1 MNSIQN
7 HKHFL
12 QFLVNCSN
20 KKQNTNILKFIDNE
34 QLKILQ
40 QISKNILDGN
50 IPLTSKEFHDLY
62 HHKIF
67 LRKLRS
73 GKISIKKILVQKYLI
88 ICKLVKIFLKHDAKI
103 SSSTFGTMGKNK
115 RSKNTSER
123 SDCESSSSE
132 SSEFQSSEEEE
143 EFTNESEGERENST
157 EEEEEEEGRGE
168 GKNYID

>member
-7 HKHFL
+7 HKYFL
-12 QFLVNCSN
+12 QILVNSSN
-20 KKQNTNILKFIDNE
+20 KKQNTKILKFIDKE

-50 IPLTSKEFHDLY
+50 IPLTSNEFHDLS

-73 GKISIKKILVQKYLI
+73 GKISKKIFIQKYSV
-88 ICKLVKIFLKHDAKI
+88 ICKLVEIFLKHDAKI
-103 SSSTFGTMGKNK
+103 
-115 RSKNTSER
+115 RSKNKSER

-143 EFTNESEGERENST
+143 FTNESEGERENST
-157 EEEEEEEGRGE
+157 EEEED
-168 GKNYID
+168 YID

>member
-12 QFLVNCSN
+12 LFLVNSSN
-20 KKQNTNILKFIDNE
+20 KKQNTNILKFIDKE

-40 QISKNILDGN
+40 HIIKNILDGN

-73 GKISIKKILVQKYLI
+73 GKISKKILIQKYLI

-103 SSSTFGTMGKNK
+103 SSSTF
-115 RSKNTSER
+115 
-123 SDCESSSSE
+123 
-132 SSEFQSSEEEE
+132 
-143 EFTNESEGERENST
+143 
-157 EEEEEEEGRGE
+157 
-168 GKNYID
+168 

>member
-12 QFLVNCSN
+12 QFLVNSSN

-40 QISKNILDGN
+40 QIIKNILDGN
-50 IPLTSKEFHDLY
+50 VPLTSKEFHDLS
-62 HHKIF
+62 HHQIF

-73 GKISIKKILVQKYLI
+73 GKISKKILIQKYLV

-103 SSSTFGTMGKNK
+103 SSSTFGIMGKNK

-143 EFTNESEGERENST
+143 FTNESEEEKENST
-157 EEEEEEEGRGE
+157 EEEGGGGG
-168 GKNYID
+168 GKHYID